1 MVSLLDGSNDF
12 TSKEEEMSF
21 NKYQEIAAANAVSLD
36 GKKKRSNA
44 EPFKRNKTER
54 YKNSENNVMIV
65 SIKKKIIEVLSRIMD
80 M

>member
-1 MVSLLDGSNDF
+1 M
-12 TSKEEEMSF
+12 
-21 NKYQEIAAANAVSLD
+21 
-36 GKKKRSNA
+36 KKKSTS

-54 YKNSENNVMIV
+54 YKNSENNVLIV